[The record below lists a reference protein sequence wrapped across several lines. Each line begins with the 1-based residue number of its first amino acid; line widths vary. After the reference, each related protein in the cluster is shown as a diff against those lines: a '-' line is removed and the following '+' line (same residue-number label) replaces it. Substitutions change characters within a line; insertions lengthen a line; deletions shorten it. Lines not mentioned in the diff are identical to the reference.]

1 MSAGQAFALILIV
14 AGILTLFWLAWD
26 CREATLDFAG
36 ERLAEDAGSDRM
48 HGDIPFVPAN
58 DLELISR
65 FHSERNTL

>member
-26 CREATLDFAG
+26 CREATLDFAEG
-36 ERLAEDAGSDRM
+36 KFADEFGGDAA
-48 HGDIPFVPAN
+48 HGDHPFIAAD